1 MSDVLNG
8 LMVEQNVF
16 MGDHGETIT
25 KAVEIDP
32 NETVQA
38 LVERT
43 LYKNGKYVSVG
54 ESTRIPD
61 ADRYLVIRIAQRSFE

>member
-1 MSDVLNG
+1 MSEILNG
-8 LMVEQNVF
+8 LMVEQGVF
-16 MGDHGETIT
+16 MGDHAETIT

-43 LYKNGKYVSVG
+43 LYKNGEYITVG
-54 ESTRIPD
+54 TYKRVPD
-61 ADRYLVIRIAQRSFE
+61 TDRYLVIRIAQRSF

>member
-1 MSDVLNG
+1 MSDILNG
-8 LMVEQNVF
+8 LMVEQGVF
-16 MGDHGETIT
+16 MGDHAETIT

-43 LYKNGKYVSVG
+43 LYKNGEYITVG
-54 ESTRIPD
+54 TYERVPD
-61 ADRYLVIRIAQRSFE
+61 TDRYLVIRIAQRSF

>member
-1 MSDVLNG
+1 MSEILNG
-8 LMVEQNVF
+8 LMVEQGVF
-16 MGDHGETIT
+16 MGDHAETIT

-43 LYKNGKYVSVG
+43 LYRNGEYITVETCKRV
-54 ESTRIPD
+54 PD
-61 ADRYLVIRIAQRSFE
+61 TDRYLVIRIAQRSF

>member
-1 MSDVLNG
+1 MSEILNG
-8 LMVEQNVF
+8 LMVEQGVF
-16 MGDHGETIT
+16 MGDHAETIT

-43 LYKNGKYVSVG
+43 LYKNGAYITIGTYERV
-54 ESTRIPD
+54 PD
-61 ADRYLVIRIAQRSFE
+61 ADRYLVIRIAQRSF

>member
-1 MSDVLNG
+1 MSNQLNA

-38 LVERT
+38 LVELT
-43 LYKNGKYVSVG
+43 LYKNGEYISVG
-54 ESTRIPD
+54 EFTRIPD
-61 ADRYLVIRIAQRSFE
+61 ADRYLVIRIAQWSFE